1 MKQQFLFK
9 VVVKF
14 IYKLFNE
21 NSYKNNKEIN
31 ITFYVKI
38 KRIEWNIN
46 RKYNCEDFNK
56 KTN

>member
-38 KRIEWNIN
+38 KRIE
-46 RKYNCEDFNK
+46 
-56 KTN
+56 